1 MRVRIPLACLALVV
15 ASLSAAAFGEGGSS
29 AEEKPKGRFADEEY
43 KAHIAALEKRLPG
56 DGFTIVLEKPFVVVG
71 DGEPL
76 LVRRRAAHVVRW
88 AAEKL
93 KEAFFAED
101 PLEILDVWLFKDKA
115 SYETNAEKLFGSKPT
130 TPFGYYSSRHRALV
144 MNIATGGGTLVHEI
158 VHPFVEANFPDCPPW
173 FNEGLGSLFE
183 QCDEVNG
190 EIRGLTNW
198 RLKGL
203 KEAIRAD
210 RLPTIEDLC
219 GYSELAF
226 YGPGRGDHYA
236 MARYLLY
243 RLQETGLLR
252 SYYKRFHAARED
264 DPTGYDTLV
273 AVLDEKD
280 MKNWQER
287 WEKWV
292 LELHFP

>member
-1 MRVRIPLACLALVV
+1 MRARILLVCLVLAF
-15 ASLSAAAFGEGGSS
+15 ASASAA
-29 AEEKPKGRFADEEY
+29 EKPKGRFTDDEY
-43 KAHIAALEKRLPG
+43 KAHVAALEKRLPG
-56 DGFTIVLEKPFVVVG
+56 EDFTIVLEKPFVVVG

-76 LVRRRAAHVVRW
+76 LVRRRAAGIVRW
-88 AAEKL
+88 ATEKL
-93 KEAFFAED
+93 KEAFFDED
-101 PLEILDVWLFKDKA
+101 PLEILDVWLFRDKE

-130 TPFGYYSSRHRALV
+130 TPFGYYSSKDRALV

-203 KEAIRAD
+203 QEAIRAD
-210 RLPTIEDLC
+210 RLPSIEDLC
-219 GYSELAF
+219 GYAQFAF
-226 YGPGRGDHYA
+226 YGAGRGEHYA

-243 RLQETGLLR
+243 WLQEKGLLR
-252 SYYKRFHAARED
+252 SYYKRFHAARKE

-273 AVLDEKD
+273 AVLDSKD
-280 MKNWQER
+280 MKDWQER